1 MYEIN
6 SDNLS
11 RSLEI
16 KIWAHKFIWSIEKTN
31 GKKHRG
37 PSMMSTIG
45 MRFPLLEVE
54 YIPEVLPNLMNPEV
68 LPNLMNPEVLPN
80 LMNPE
85 VLPNLM
91 NPEVLANLMNPE
103 VFQNLM
109 NPEVLANLMK
119 RVNHTDDKKFKKL
132 NNLVFT
138 KDKKEKYAQKVLNNR
153 RRK

>member
-68 LPNLMNPEVLPN
+68 L
-80 LMNPE
+80 
-85 VLPNLM
+85 
-91 NPEVLANLMNPE
+91 
-103 VFQNLM
+103 
-109 NPEVLANLMK
+109 ANLMK

-138 KDKKEKYAQKVLNNR
+138 KDKKEKYAQKALNNK